1 MTVRFLTPARK
12 EFLGAINFYEREA
25 PGLGAEFLEDLDHA
39 LESIVSTP
47 RLGARFEEQT
57 RRVLLRRFPYSVIY
71 VIEDASV
78 LVVAVAHQRRRPG
91 YWKDRLR

>member
-1 MTVRFLTPARK
+1 MTVRFLRPARE
-12 EFLGAINFYEREA
+12 EFLGAIDFYEREA

-39 LESIVSTP
+39 LEMIASTP
-47 RLGARFEEQT
+47 RLGAPFEENT
-57 RRVLLRRFPYSVIY
+57 RRVLLRRFPYSIIY
-71 VIEDASV
+71 DLEDDSI